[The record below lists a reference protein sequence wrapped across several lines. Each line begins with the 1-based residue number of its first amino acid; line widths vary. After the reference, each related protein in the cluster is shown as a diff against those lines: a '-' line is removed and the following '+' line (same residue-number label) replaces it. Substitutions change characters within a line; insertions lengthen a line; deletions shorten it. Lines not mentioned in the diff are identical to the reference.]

1 MAEWIFGKYWRSMV
15 HLGLIPIDL
24 RFMKWNNVWFMFVC
38 NWWLWLGKQ
47 NINEVSMHVG
57 WILLSIVILEVLDVI
72 SLLGCLILNCCSN
85 WALCLRFKFSNLMT
99 MQVHL
104 SYNLA
109 VHVWLPKFCLYGHG
123 SVGSMMYYS
132 GSVNFAVCVLFR
144 EPISFVALVKLI
156 THGPLFLSLGITIL
170 QVW

>member
-1 MAEWIFGKYWRSMV
+1 MAEWTFGKYWRSMV

-47 NINEVSMHVG
+47 NINEVSMRVG

-85 WALCLRFKFSNLMT
+85 WVLCLCHALKFYSVTGTKFKVSKLRKPFPLTNILNIYHFRLNAYKDKYTSN
-99 MQVHL
+99 
-104 SYNLA
+104 
-109 VHVWLPKFCLYGHG
+109 W
-123 SVGSMMYYS
+123 MY
-132 GSVNFAVCVLFR
+132 R
-144 EPISFVALVKLI
+144 
-156 THGPLFLSLGITIL
+156 
-170 QVW
+170 